1 MNDARRQVPE
11 RTRPRPQ
18 PRHPAPPLAGRLV
31 AESRDTI
38 SVRVAEGIWTL
49 DRDDVLQLRDG
60 SPDTD
65 IGTAERPVLVWI
77 RPGATADF
85 TQRRRIQLTERPLT
99 LPPRP
104 SPAVGEDVLARLT
117 DQWARRL
124 DVAPAP
130 GAAGATVS
138 YSQTRSGGGSDDG
151 IACDSLD

>member
-1 MNDARRQVPE
+1 MNDAGRQVPGH
-11 RTRPRPQ
+11 TRPRPK
-18 PRHPAPPLAGRLV
+18 PRHPAPPLSGRLV

-49 DRDDVLQLRDG
+49 DRDDVLQLRDE
-60 SPDTD
+60 SPDS
-65 IGTAERPVLVWI
+65 GAAERAVLVWI

-104 SPAVGEDVLARLT
+104 TPAVGDELLARLT
-117 DQWARRL
+117 DQWARKL

-151 IACDSLD
+151 TACDSLD

>member
-1 MNDARRQVPE
+1 MNDAGRQVPGH
-11 RTRPRPQ
+11 TRPRPK
-18 PRHPAPPLAGRLV
+18 PRHPAPPLSGRLV

-49 DRDDVLQLRDG
+49 DRDDVLQLRDE
-60 SPDTD
+60 SPDS
-65 IGTAERPVLVWI
+65 GTAERAVLVWI

-104 SPAVGEDVLARLT
+104 SPAVGDELLARLT
-117 DQWARRL
+117 DQWARKL

-151 IACDSLD
+151 TACDSLD

>member
-1 MNDARRQVPE
+1 MNDAGRQVPGH
-11 RTRPRPQ
+11 TRPRPK
-18 PRHPAPPLAGRLV
+18 PRHPAPPLSGRLV

-49 DRDDVLQLRDG
+49 DRDDVLQLRDE
-60 SPDTD
+60 SPDS
-65 IGTAERPVLVWI
+65 GTVERAVLVWI

-104 SPAVGEDVLARLT
+104 SPAVGDELLARLT
-117 DQWARRL
+117 EQWARKL